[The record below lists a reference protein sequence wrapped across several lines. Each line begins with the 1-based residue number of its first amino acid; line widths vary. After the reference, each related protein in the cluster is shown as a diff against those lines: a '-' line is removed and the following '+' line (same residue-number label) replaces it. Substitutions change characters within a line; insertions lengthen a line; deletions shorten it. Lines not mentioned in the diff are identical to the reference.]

1 MTKPNVTN
9 LPVNIEA
16 QLKAQMETLKS
27 QLQAP
32 SSNKIST
39 KGKLFTLP
47 NGKSDPGPLRVVI
60 LDFAWA
66 LVHYKG
72 VFNAAQPA
80 SPDCWALGRDT
91 PDSGKL
97 SPDPSVQ
104 KPYAT
109 SCNKCP
115 KNQWKS
121 DAQGRGKACKN
132 QRRLIVVGADGDR
145 NSEPLTLY
153 VSPGALKNFD
163 GYVASLASTHG
174 LLPIQVVT
182 EISFDANQ
190 AYPSLKF
197 AMAEKHAKLEE
208 MFSLKAKAEEMLFR
222 PLGTA
227 EAA

>member
-1 MTKPNVTN
+1 MTAKTN
-9 LPVNIEA
+9 LPANIEA
-16 QLKAQMETLKS
+16 QLKAQMEALRS

-39 KGKLFTLP
+39 RGKIFTLP
-47 NGKSDPGPLRVVI
+47 DGKSSPGPLRVIVV
-60 LDFAWA
+60 DFAWA

-72 VFNAAQPA
+72 IYSAAQPQG
-80 SPDCWALGRDT
+80 PDCWALGRDN
-91 PDSGKL
+91 PDSGNL
-97 SPDPSVQ
+97 VPSPTIV

-121 DAQGRGKACKN
+121 DPQGKGKACKN
-132 QRRLIVVGADGDR
+132 QRRLIVVGADANKD
-145 NSEPLTLY
+145 SEPLTLY

-182 EISFDANQ
+182 EVSFDANQ

-197 AMAEKHAKLEE
+197 SMVEKHARLEE
-208 MFSLKAKAEEMLFR
+208 MFALKAKAEEMLFR
-222 PLGTA
+222 PLETR